1 VISQI
6 DSGEFTHQAIDE
18 ESTLVDVDG
27 DHAVVASR
35 ALYTAVLGGHHG
47 RYRLHSA
54 LHYHRR
60 GSTWRAVS
68 GTSTL
73 A

>member
-1 VISQI
+1 MVRAPRPPGSRLW
-6 DSGEFTHQAIDE
+6 S

-27 DHAVVASR
+27 DHAGVTSR
-35 ALYTAVLGGHHG
+35 ALYTVVLGGHPG
-47 RYRLHSA
+47 RYRLHSF
-54 LHYHRR
+54 LHYVRR

-68 GTSTL
+68 GISTL